1 MKITSVEP
9 LQCNAGW
16 TAWTF
21 VKVTTDDGI
30 VGYGECTDWRAP
42 HALVGGVRDLAPLVV
57 GRDPGGIRAI
67 VRDLSRHT
75 QQSVGGLL
83 QKCIA
88 GIELALWDVQGKAL
102 GVPVYQLFGGPTRD
116 RVRLYWSH
124 FGSYRARYAAH
135 LLTPPLRTWE
145 DISELGR
152 EAVRRGY
159 TALKTNILAP
169 DMAADFWTRD
179 DSNLDLGILET
190 AVQLIDTLR
199 SAVGPRV
206 DICLDLN
213 FRFRPEA
220 CIRLAHALEPYAL
233 RWLEVDMYDPKA
245 LRDIRD
251 AAPMPVAS
259 LESLNTVQDFLPFL
273 RHHAADIAIVDV
285 PWNGFV
291 QSVEIA
297 SLAETHETNV
307 APHNY
312 YSHLAT
318 FIAAHWSACVTNL
331 ALMEADMDSVPWRDE
346 VVTTLPT
353 IIDGHM
359 QIPNAPGWGTDLDEK
374 QIARHSVP
382 DGTPSI

>member
-1 MKITSVEP
+1 MRITSVEP

-21 VKVTTDDGI
+21 VKITTDDGI

-42 HALVGGVRDLAPLVV
+42 HALAGGVRDLAPLVV
-57 GRDPGGIRAI
+57 GQDPGGVRAI
-67 VRDLSRHT
+67 VRDLSRHI
-75 QQSVGGLL
+75 QQSTGGLL

-88 GIELALWDVQGKAL
+88 GIELALWDIQGKAL

-116 RVRLYWSH
+116 CVQLYWSH
-124 FGSYRARYAAH
+124 FGSYRARYAGH
-135 LLTPPLRTWE
+135 LRTPPPRTWE

-169 DMAADFWTRD
+169 GMAADFWTRD
-179 DSNLDLGILET
+179 DSNIDSGVLET
-190 AVQLIDTLR
+190 AVELIDTLR

-297 SLAETHETNV
+297 SLAAVHETNV

-331 ALMEADMDSVPWRDE
+331 AMMETDVDSVPWRDD
-346 VVTTLPT
+346 VVTNLPT

-374 QIARHSVP
+374 QIARHSIP
-382 DGTPSI
+382 DAPPRI